1 MWRVWLK
8 HDASAD
14 KFTAATRGVMTR
26 IFVLCATA
34 FAVVLGAGANVAS
47 ASSKQLWYNP
57 RVDQIGSDIAG
68 KSVHVVGE
76 DDWNEWASFLDDDDP
91 SAVLGFTF
99 PFAAPSS
106 VLYHTIFIN
115 PDLWPTLSKAAVSGA
130 EGSGASRYMTAVA
143 IFSLTH
149 EAYHQ
154 RLVSGDE
161 GRVNACALKAFP
173 DVLTREFGVPPTV
186 NTTESV
192 PSQVRVRY
200 RVRSHNRWVYRYR
213 WKTVSHTVT
222 NTAPNPAFQEY
233 VADAQDFYSNEQP
246 PPYNTGTCW

>member
-1 MWRVWLK
+1 
-8 HDASAD
+8 
-14 KFTAATRGVMTR
+14 
-26 IFVLCATA
+26 
-34 FAVVLGAGANVAS
+34 VLGAGANVAS
-47 ASSKQLWYNP
+47 ASSKQLSYNP

-76 DDWNEWASFLDDDDP
+76 DDWNEWASFLDADDDP

-115 PDLWPTLSKAAVSGA
+115 PDLWPTLLKAGVNGA
-130 EGSGASRYMTAVA
+130 EGSGSSRYLTAVA

-154 RLVSGDE
+154 RLISGDE

-173 DVLTREFGVPPTV
+173 DVLARGFGVQPTV
-186 NTTESV
+186 TKTERG
-192 PSQVRVRY
+192 PPQARVR
-200 RVRSHNRWVYRYR
+200 
-213 WKTVSHTVT
+213 
-222 NTAPNPAFQEY
+222 
-233 VADAQDFYSNEQP
+233 
-246 PPYNTGTCW
+246 